1 MRIAVNPMVAPLAVL
16 GLALAACAKTSGDEP
31 TVQSSA
37 SPSKSADTTAT
48 TAPVAATAHE
58 IVVHKSP
65 SCGCCG
71 KWIDHLRAEGFVVKS
86 VDTDDLGAVKQLLG
100 VSPEHAS
107 CHTATIAGYV
117 VEGHVPAADIR
128 RLLAE
133 KPAARGLA
141 VPGMPAGSPG
151 MEVLSGEVEPY
162 DTLLIGTD
170 GAATVYSHHGGS

>member
-31 TVQSSA
+31 TVPSTA
-37 SPSKSADTTAT
+37 SPSKPADTTAT

-65 SCGCCG
+65 SCGCCV

-86 VDTDDLGAVKQLLG
+86 VDTDDLGALKQSLG
-100 VSPEHAS
+100 VSPAHAS
-107 CHTATIAGYV
+107 CHTATVADYV

-133 KPAARGLA
+133 KPAALGLA

-151 MEVLSGEVEPY
+151 MEVPSGEVEPY